1 MVNLIF
7 WTIIILLLLSFAGDE
22 YLSYLNA
29 SYRNKKIPPE
39 LQDIYD
45 KEKYLKSQR
54 YAKTKRQFAFLK
66 NSFDLVLILLMVAF
80 GGFGYLN
87 ALIQSDFENII
98 IITLLFFGILIFAS
112 DLLSLPFSLYNT
124 FVIEER
130 FGFNT
135 TSPKTFITDKL
146 KSWLLLIIIG
156 GGIISL
162 IVWIYQH
169 LGENFWLPAWIFI
182 SLFSI
187 FTGMFYSTLIVPL
200 FNKQKP
206 LEEGELRTAI
216 EKFADKAGFDL
227 KNIYVIDGS
236 KRSKKANAY
245 FTGLGKKKRIVLFD
259 TLIEELETDEIVA
272 VLAHETGHYKKKHIY
287 KSMMLSILQ
296 TGLMLFILSLF
307 IESKSLSQALGASDK
322 SFAVNLVAFGI
333 LYSPI
338 SFILGLYG
346 NIKSRKHEYE
356 ADRFAKNYDF
366 DEALI
371 SGLKKLSSKNLSN
384 LTPHPA
390 YVYFYYSHP
399 PLYERIK
406 ALKNE

>member
-1 MVNLIF
+1 
-7 WTIIILLLLSFAGDE
+7 
-22 YLSYLNA
+22 
-29 SYRNKKIPPE
+29 
-39 LQDIYD
+39 
-45 KEKYLKSQR
+45 
-54 YAKTKRQFAFLK
+54 
-66 NSFDLVLILLMVAF
+66 
-80 GGFGYLN
+80 
-87 ALIQSDFENII
+87 LIQSEFENII

-135 TSPKTFITDKL
+135 TSPNTFITDKL

-169 LGENFWLPAWIFI
+169 LGENFWLPTWIFI

-287 KSMMLSILQ
+287 KGMMLSILQ

-307 IESKSLSQALGASDK
+307 IDSKSLSQALGASDK

-356 ADRFAKNYDF
+356 ADRFAKNFDF
-366 DEALI
+366 GEALI